1 MEPEIELERF
11 AALCAEVEAGTP
23 LEEVLRVEA
32 LSAEAWGV
40 SRNAWMERMSR
51 EPEATR
57 NALEARYKA
66 AFEARSRAIEARKA
80 RAGAGG
86 GEDEPTPPRAHS
98 VPLGLM
104 DTVPMLPTAD
114 PEQLL
119 ARLRARRAAAAAAA
133 GEGATP
139 LAPTVTGA
147 PAVKGPPPPPR
158 ESAPGA
164 KVPPDEHTPPMRAR
178 VATIPDPLPARQ
190 TQPMPAT
197 PSRPALPFQAAP
209 PAPLP
214 PPPPPKQSSPGMM
227 AAVLPP
233 PAPPP
238 KPIGAAPQQPQQ
250 PAGYGYPP
258 APGSP
263 AAAGPASTG
272 APVSSSSYSQRP
284 TPVPMPPTV
293 PQPMTL
299 AGFPAVAQGPQ
310 LSLERYAAFAAE
322 IAVNPAALAEI
333 RAKYGLTDTAHTAE
347 TEAWQRRFAAD
358 RETYVRYATLYQHY
372 RDWFAAR
379 GPR

>member
-1 MEPEIELERF
+1 MMEPEIELERF

-66 AFEARSRAIEARKA
+66 AFDARSRAIETRKA
-80 RAGAGG
+80 RAGGS
-86 GEDEPTPPRAHS
+86 EDEPTPPRAQS

-133 GEGATP
+133 AEGVTP
-139 LAPTVTGA
+139 PPVTASGA

-164 KVPPDEHTPPMRAR
+164 MLPPEEHAAPMRPR

-190 TQPMPAT
+190 TLPAQPA
-197 PSRPALPFQAAP
+197 PSRPTLPFQS
-209 PAPLP
+209 APLP
-214 PPPPPKQSSPGMM
+214 PPPPSPSSPGMK
-227 AAVLPP
+227 AVVLPP
-233 PAPPP
+233 PVPPP
-238 KPIGAAPQQPQQ
+238 KPLAAAPPPQPSQ
-250 PAGYGYPP
+250 PGGYGYPP
-258 APGSP
+258 APGTP
-263 AAAGPASTG
+263 AAAASTG
-272 APVSSSSYSQRP
+272 APVSSTSYASQRP

-299 AGFPAVAQGPQ
+299 AGFPAVASGPQ

-322 IAVNPAALAEI
+322 IAVNPVALAEI
-333 RAKYGLTDTAHTAE
+333 RTKYGLTDTAHTTE

>member
-23 LEEVLRVEA
+23 LDEVLRIESLPA
-32 LSAEAWGV
+32 GAWSE

-66 AFEARSRAIEARKA
+66 AFEARLRAIEARKA
-80 RAGAGG
+80 SKHRGD
-86 GEDEPTPPRAHS
+86 GEELTPPRAQAM
-98 VPLGLM
+98 PLSLM

-119 ARLRARRAAAAAAA
+119 ARLRARRAAAAQAAA
-133 GEGATP
+133 EGATP
-139 LAPTVTGA
+139 PPAATGA

-158 ESAPGA
+158 ESKLGPGMAPQG
-164 KVPPDEHTPPMRAR
+164 DTPPMRPR
-178 VATIPDPLPARQ
+178 IATIPDPLPARS
-190 TQPMPAT
+190 TTPPA
-197 PSRPALPFQAAP
+197 PAGVGKPALPFQAAP
-209 PAPLP
+209 HAPLP
-214 PPPPPKQSSPGMM
+214 PPPPGAMSS
-227 AAVLPP
+227 
-233 PAPPP
+233 
-238 KPIGAAPQQPQQ
+238 
-250 PAGYGYPP
+250 
-258 APGSP
+258 
-263 AAAGPASTG
+263 AGPTSGG
-272 APVSSSSYSQRP
+272 APVSSASYQRP
-284 TPVPMPPTV
+284 TPIPMPPTV

-299 AGFPAVAQGPQ
+299 AGFPAVDSGPQ

-322 IAVNPAALAEI
+322 IAVNPAAMSEI
-333 RAKYGLTDTAHTAE
+333 RTKYGLSDAAHTTE

-358 RETYVRYATLYQHY
+358 RDTYVRYATLYQHY

>member
-32 LSAEAWGV
+32 LSSEVWGE

-57 NALEARYKA
+57 NALEARYKT

-80 RAGAGG
+80 RPSGG
-86 GEDEPTPPRAHS
+86 DGDEPTPPRAHS

-119 ARLRARRAAAAAAA
+119 ARLRARRAAAAQAA
-133 GEGATP
+133 GEGPTP
-139 LAPTVTGA
+139 LAPATTSA
-147 PAVKGPPPPPR
+147 PVVKPPPPPR
-158 ESAPGA
+158 ESAPGMTL
-164 KVPPDEHTPPMRAR
+164 PDEHTPPMRPR
-178 VATIPDPLPARQ
+178 IATIPDPLPARQ
-190 TQPMPAT
+190 TPPA
-197 PSRPALPFQAAP
+197 PGNPGKPALPFQAAP

-214 PPPPPKQSSPGMM
+214 PPPPSPSSPGMP
-227 AAVLPP
+227 AVLPP
-233 PAPPP
+233 PASPP
-238 KPIGAAPQQPQQ
+238 KPHGAATQPMQQQTG
-250 PAGYGYPP
+250 GYPGYPP
-258 APGSP
+258 PPGSP
-263 AAAGPASTG
+263 PTGGPSSVG
-272 APVSSSSYSQRP
+272 SPVSSTSYGQRP

-322 IAVNPAALAEI
+322 IAVNPASIAEI
-333 RAKYGLTDTAHTAE
+333 RTKYGLTDAAHTAE
-347 TEAWQRRFAAD
+347 TETWQRRFAAD